1 MAVESVIRYL
11 LLPELELLEARA
23 AGPDGRWGT
32 EFFAEKRSEFEVCPK
47 CATPSR
53 SVYDRRWVKLRDD
66 PLRGGEVILWVKKRR
81 FSCATC
87 KRPFTEPVAGVRK
100 GYRTTERYRRRILW
114 ACERFSDLK

>member
-32 EFFAEKRSEFEVCPK
+32 EFLAEKRSEMEVCPR

-53 SVYDRRWVKLRDD
+53 SVYDRRWVKLKDD
-66 PLRGGEVILWVKKRR
+66 PLRTKPVTLYVRKRR
-81 FSCATC
+81 FAEIGPS
-87 KRPFTEPVAGVRK
+87 
-100 GYRTTERYRRRILW
+100 
-114 ACERFSDLK
+114 